1 MPSYDVTVSMK
12 RVIRVFAADEEQAKE
27 KAVELVESWNG
38 ITDAEALECTK
49 ELRGRY

>member
-12 RVIRVFAADEEQAKE
+12 RVIRVFASDDEQAKE

-38 ITDAEALECTK
+38 VTEVEALECTK
-49 ELRGRY
+49 EMKGRY